1 MNERMSLD
9 EVLAELQNAVNENTG
24 HRKLLL
30 EKVMTACKEL
40 KLSPDEDSG
49 ARTEAKIAIIKLAE
63 DLMTSTEGGINKSV
77 TAELRRSTID
87 IEKERSS
94 AIIPL
99 CRAAK
104 PTWMIPVWTRRLTM
118 ANSKRSKKAN
128 LKCRIKR
135 CSTGTTPVL
144 HRVFLYT
151 YMPYYLDVFST
162 MNLTMSSFLIALR
175 IKSIRMRNGRF

>member
-94 AIIPL
+94 AYVEALKNIGYHPIVPGGETNL
-99 CRAAK
+99 DDSS
-104 PTWMIPVWTRRLTM
+104 LD
-118 ANSKRSKKAN
+118 KAFN
-128 LKCRIKR
+128 DGEFEEIKEGE
-135 CSTGTTPVL
+135 SE
-144 HRVFLYT
+144 
-151 YMPYYLDVFST
+151 M
-162 MNLTMSSFLIALR
+162 
-175 IKSIRMRNGRF
+175 